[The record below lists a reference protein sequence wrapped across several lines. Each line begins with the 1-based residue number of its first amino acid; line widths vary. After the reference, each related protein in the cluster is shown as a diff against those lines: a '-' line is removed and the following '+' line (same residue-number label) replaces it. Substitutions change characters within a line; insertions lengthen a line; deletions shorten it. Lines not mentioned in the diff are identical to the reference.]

1 MEEEEKLFVTVQSQ
15 LISVQR
21 MTGIE
26 NHYSANISLSCFHE
40 GSVTDAKI
48 HGLR

>member
-1 MEEEEKLFVTVQSQ
+1 MEEEEKLFITVQSQ
-15 LISVQR
+15 LINVQR

-26 NHYSANISLSCFHE
+26 NHYSADTSLSCFHE
-40 GSVTDAKI
+40 GSVPDVKI